1 MTISR
6 KLMSKIL
13 SCGCSQLPLA
23 ILAIGCSGT
32 EPSATPGSSGGTTS
46 NTGASGGNAAGGASS
61 TVIAGGAN
69 AGGNVNTV
77 APTGGQMS
85 QVGGASTGATGN
97 TVAQG
102 GAVAATGGSRAAGG
116 AGAVSGGTR
125 ATGGVTSSAGASGI
139 PNCTAGA
146 TCPTAGGTC
155 VNSSGVTCLCV
166 GPAGAA
172 YLTCDTAGTGGTT
185 GAGGTGNTGGKS
197 STGGSAATGGSR
209 STGGASA
216 AGATSTGGIS
226 GQACSGTAPWT
237 TGNGEYSI
245 TVDAG
250 QRGLAWSR
258 FYEKGVASDHANII
272 LNTAFGRN
280 IQNAMKKGHDQA
292 GFEYIRFHGIL
303 NNDIGLYT
311 ENASGTPVYNWA
323 RFDQVYDAI
332 VAAGMRSLVEISFM
346 PPALSSGT
354 NTLHWYN
361 GVPAN
366 ITPAKDWTKWQNLM
380 AAIVQHLEARYGVDE
395 VRNNWLFEVWNEPS
409 WMYTLGDA
417 GYNALYG
424 YTVKGLLAGDAQ
436 IKVGGPA
443 ESGGGSAWMMSNLV
457 SYAKTNA
464 LKLDFLSWHNYAQ
477 DGTASYANANTM
489 ATFADT
495 MGSTIATSKFTGL
508 NINDEWGS
516 SYDTNVV
523 RDTEVSAS
531 FIAKSVHLIGT
542 GTKYAPPFMLAWWTL
557 SDLYEEFNSGTNT
570 AYREGNYGLL
580 LKGDANVPA
589 SFDVAKPAFNAFRLL
604 HMMGDVRV
612 TATGGNATNGVNVAA
627 TVSNDN
633 SAVQVLVYN
642 HVEGGAAN
650 SANSNLVK
658 LTVNN
663 IPLTGTINVRH
674 YVLDRNHS
682 NSYQTWVSQG
692 KPAKPSATQW
702 TQLSSAAELCYY
714 STTSTVNS
722 WSVTYPQNIYGV
734 SLFVLSH

>member
-1 MTISR
+1 
-6 KLMSKIL
+6 MSKVL
-13 SCGCSQLPLA
+13 SSGRVQLPLA
-23 ILAIGCSGT
+23 LFAIGCSGT
-32 EPSATPGSSGGTTS
+32 EPAASPVPNGGSTNNVGTSGGV
-46 NTGASGGNAAGGASS
+46 ASGGASPATGTNANLGGTASNAATAGGQTSGLGGAP
-61 TVIAGGAN
+61 AGGTSNLA
-69 AGGNVNTV
+69 A
-77 APTGGQMS
+77 M
-85 QVGGASTGATGN
+85 GGATT
-97 TVAQG
+97 
-102 GAVAATGGSRAAGG
+102 AA
-116 AGAVSGGTR
+116 GGTR
-125 ATGGVTSSAGASGI
+125 ATGGAASSAGASGI
-139 PNCTAGA
+139 SNCTAGA

-172 YLTCDTAGTGGTT
+172 YLTCDTAGTGGTSS
-185 GAGGTGNTGGKS
+185 AGGSVGSGGKS
-197 STGGSAATGGSR
+197 STGGTTFAGGSR
-209 STGGASA
+209 ATGGASS
-216 AGATSTGGIS
+216 AGGANSAGGTSAGGLP
-226 GQACSGTAPWT
+226 GQTCTGTAPWT
-237 TGNGEYSI
+237 TGNSEYSI
-245 TVDAG
+245 SIDAS

-303 NNDIGLYT
+303 NNDIGLYS
-311 ENASGTPVYNWA
+311 ENAAGTPVYNWT

-332 VAAGMRSLVEISFM
+332 ATAGMRPLVEISFM
-346 PPALSSGT
+346 PSALGSGT
-354 NTLHWYN
+354 NSLHWYN

-417 GYNALYG
+417 GYNQLYG
-424 YTVKGLLAGDAQ
+424 YTVKGLLAGDPQ
-436 IKVGGPA
+436 VKVGGPA
-443 ESGGGSAWMMSNLV
+443 ESGGGSAWMMSSLV
-457 SYAKTNA
+457 NYAKTNS

-477 DGTASYANANTM
+477 DGTTSYANANAM
-489 ATFADT
+489 ATFTDT
-495 MGSTIATSKFTGL
+495 MASTIATSKFTGL
-508 NINDEWGS
+508 NINDEWGP

-531 FIAKSVHLIGT
+531 FIAKAVHLIGT

-580 LKGDANVPA
+580 LKGDPNIPA

-612 TATGGNATNGVNVAA
+612 TATGGNATNGVNA
-627 TVSNDN
+627 TATTSTDG

-663 IPLTGTINVRH
+663 LPFTGTVNVRH
-674 YVLDRNHS
+674 YVLDRGHS

-692 KPAKPSATQW
+692 KPAKPSAAQW

-714 STTSTVNS
+714 ATTSTGTS
-722 WSVTYPQNIYGV
+722 WTVTYPQNIYGV
-734 SLFVLSH
+734 SLFVLSR